1 MLKQGKHKKKFIA
14 LPAVFMIAIVVA
26 VFAISPNAKAAQYS
40 ADVNADRENGVC
52 NYTLAGIDT
61 GTDIGDDKQ
70 RLHIKMNLKIRSQCL
85 NSR

>member
-40 ADVNADRENGVC
+40 ADVNADRETV
-52 NYTLAGIDT
+52 YAIIHL
-61 GTDIGDDKQ
+61 Q
-70 RLHIKMNLKIRSQCL
+70 V
-85 NSR
+85 

>member
-40 ADVNADRENGVC
+40 ADVNVDRERHR
-52 NYTLAGIDT
+52 Y
-61 GTDIGDDKQ
+61 GTDIGDDNKDY
-70 RLHIKMNLKIRSQCL
+70 I
-85 NSR
+85 